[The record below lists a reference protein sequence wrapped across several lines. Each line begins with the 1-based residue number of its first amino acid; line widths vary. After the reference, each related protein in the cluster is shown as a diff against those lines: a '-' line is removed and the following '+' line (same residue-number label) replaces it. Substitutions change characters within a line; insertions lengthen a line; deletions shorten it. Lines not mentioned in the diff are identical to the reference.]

1 MARSWGAGQSGDTHT
16 HTHTRTETGQTYG
29 GVQVQQVD
37 TVGAEL
43 VEAGLEAGG
52 DLVGGVVAGAGGVVD
67 FCGEGEAPL
76 LPAGFAGEGLLLA
89 ADVDAGGVD
98 LGVAALLVEVE
109 DLCEVG
115 DLGDAG
121 AGGLVGAKGHE
132 AQDDAR
138 GGGCSDERHGGR

>member
-1 MARSWGAGQSGDTHT
+1 M
-16 HTHTRTETGQTYG
+16 
-29 GVQVQQVD
+29 QVQQVD

-43 VEAGLEAGG
+43 PEAGLEAGG
-52 DLVGGVVAGAGGVVD
+52 DLVGGVVTGAGRVLD
-67 FCGEGEAPL
+67 LCGEGEAPL
-76 LPAGFAGEGLLLA
+76 LPAGVAGEGLLLA

-121 AGGLVGAKGHE
+121 AGGLVGAKGH
-132 AQDDAR
+132 
-138 GGGCSDERHGGR
+138 